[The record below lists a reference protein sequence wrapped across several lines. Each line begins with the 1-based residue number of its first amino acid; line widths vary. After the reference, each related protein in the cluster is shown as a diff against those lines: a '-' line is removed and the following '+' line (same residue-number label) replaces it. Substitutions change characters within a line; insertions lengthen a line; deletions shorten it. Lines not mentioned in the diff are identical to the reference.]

1 MAISGLARTKCYVLL
16 EGLEHSLCENLTRN
30 FEITEPG
37 FFTEDE
43 QQKALGRMHEDIG
56 GGDVIHRRRRTRGNS
71 PIP

>member
-1 MAISGLARTKCYVLL
+1 MAISGLARTKCYVVL

-43 QQKALGRMHEDIG
+43 QQKAL
-56 GGDVIHRRRRTRGNS
+56 RRIEVGPLR
-71 PIP
+71 